1 MWVLISKVQIA
12 HLDWSILLKIPMFQS
27 NTFQLIDIER
37 VNFKMMGGKKERE
50 KKMSVK
56 NKEKKKRKEKVLH
69 NVSRIEENLICLF
82 CLFFFRKMKNK
93 IHRVRK
99 LAHLRKTNRFNS
111 FIFKFPTIA
120 GLSFNVRP
128 LNLKRL
134 PKKTFVMV
142 ISYFN
147 WFQVNRPEH
156 YLSHLFP
163 AFPNIQWNIW

>member
-82 CLFFFRKMKNK
+82 CLFFFGKWRIKYTACGNWRIYGKQIGSIHSFLNSQQLPVCLSTCDHWTWNVFRKN
-93 IHRVRK
+93 VCYG
-99 LAHLRKTNRFNS
+99 NS
-111 FIFKFPTIA
+111 IF
-120 GLSFNVRP
+120 
-128 LNLKRL
+128 
-134 PKKTFVMV
+134 
-142 ISYFN
+142 
-147 WFQVNRPEH
+147 
-156 YLSHLFP
+156 
-163 AFPNIQWNIW
+163 

>member
-12 HLDWSILLKIPMFQS
+12 HLDWSILLKIPMFQ
-27 NTFQLIDIER
+27 R
-37 VNFKMMGGKKERE
+37 
-50 KKMSVK
+50 
-56 NKEKKKRKEKVLH
+56 EKKKRKEKVLH
-69 NVSRIEENLICLF
+69 NVSRIEENLICMF
-82 CLFFFRKMKNK
+82 CFFRKMKNK

-134 PKKTFVMV
+134 PKKRLL
-142 ISYFN
+142 
-147 WFQVNRPEH
+147 W
-156 YLSHLFP
+156 
-163 AFPNIQWNIW
+163 